1 MLIGRELESAELAA
15 ALSSARD
22 GSGSALVLGGDPGI
36 GKTSL
41 LRELVAQADGLVVLE
56 AAGVEAEADLPYA
69 ALVDVLTPLLHHL
82 DALPEAQAVALSTA
96 LALGPPGAADR
107 FAVGVA
113 TLGLLTEAA
122 EQGPTLIVVD
132 DLQWVDSA
140 SRDALSFAARRLSS
154 IPVVLVA
161 AQREGAAPLP
171 GAKVVPVGPLE
182 REDSA
187 AVLSEATAGIAP
199 QVVAQLLDA
208 ARGNP
213 LALVELPRLLTRG
226 QLEGTEALDEPIPTA
241 NGLERAFVARLA
253 PLSDAGRR
261 AVVVAAA
268 DGSGSAGVV
277 LRALGSLGLP
287 DEALREVEALGLL
300 RIDADGVE
308 FRHPLVR
315 SAAYHGAYSAERRL
329 VHAALAAVDEDPD
342 RSAWHLAATA
352 LGPEESLASKL
363 AEAAERALA
372 RGGFAAAAAALERAA
387 SLTPDRRAR
396 GMRLL
401 DAGLALEELGDL
413 VRSEAVTR
421 EAATM
426 IDDQADRARVVAHL
440 AALKIAAGEFE
451 RGYAMLLAE
460 AEQVAELEPTWA
472 GGMLSLAANLPL
484 YRLQARTTLDLMERA
499 SMLGDPTRPRML
511 IERLTTALGSTMAGG
526 APGTLVALARELE
539 STPGGHRQISA
550 VGWPLVWVEEYD
562 AARATLTWALDLL
575 RTSGALRYLPRSLHV
590 LAELDFRIG
599 RWVPALAEAYEAI
612 DLFEET
618 RQPTDRGFA
627 CATAARVEA
636 ALGRDAESRENA
648 AEAFAADGAS
658 GLLVATAYASAALGL
673 LELGRGD
680 AEAAIAALAPVEQI
694 VRDGEVGEPWL
705 VQWAPDLIEACSH
718 VGDVAR
724 ATDALETFELQARA
738 AGRVSALAAAAR
750 CRGILA
756 PDDGY
761 DEAFAVAVEL
771 HGRVPTPFERART
784 ELAWGERLRRS
795 GRRADARLRLNGA
808 LQVFDRLGA
817 APWADRARSELRA
830 SGQAVL
836 TPDQRAEDALTP
848 QELQVAAIVAGGAT
862 NKEAAAALFLS
873 VKTIEFHLGHVYR
886 KLGIRSRTELS
897 RIVNAPVSRHE
908 KDNMTETL

>member
-22 GSGSALVLGGDPGI
+22 GSGSALVLVGHPGI
-36 GKTSL
+36 GKTTL
-41 LRELVAQADGLVVLE
+41 LRELVA
-56 AAGVEAEADLPYA
+56 AAGDVQLLETSGVESEAELPYS

-82 DALPEAQAVALSTA
+82 DALPEAQAVALSAA

-122 EQGPTLIVVD
+122 GQGPALIVVD

-140 SRDALSFAARRLSS
+140 SRDALSFAARRLSP

-161 AQREGAAPLP
+161 AQREGAPSLP
-171 GAKVVPVGPLE
+171 GASVVPVGPLE

-187 AVLSEATAGIAP
+187 ALLSEAAAGIAP
-199 QVVAQLLDA
+199 QVVARLLDA

-241 NGLERAFVARLA
+241 NRLERAFLARLA
-253 PLSDAGRR
+253 PLSADGRR

-268 DGSGSAGVV
+268 DDSGSAGVV
-277 LRALGSLGLP
+277 LRALDSLGWP

-315 SAAYHGAYSAERRL
+315 SAAYHGADPAERRL
-329 VHAALAAVDEDPD
+329 VHAALAAADENPD
-342 RSAWHLAATA
+342 RSAWHLAAAA

-363 AEAAERALA
+363 EETAERALA
-372 RGGFAAAAAALERAA
+372 RGGLAAAAAAMGRAA
-387 SLTPDRRAR
+387 SLTPDRHVR

-401 DAGLALEELGDL
+401 AAGLALEELGDL
-413 VRSEAVTR
+413 VRSEAITQ

-426 IDDQADRARVVAHL
+426 IDDPAGRARVVAHL
-440 AALKIAAGEFE
+440 AVLKIGAGEVE
-451 RGYAMLLAE
+451 RGHAMLLAE
-460 AEQVAELEPTWA
+460 ADQVAELDPTLA

-484 YRLQARTTLDLMERA
+484 YRLQARPAVDLMERA
-499 SMLGDPTRPRML
+499 WTLGDPTRPRLL
-511 IERLTTALGSTMAGG
+511 IERLSIALARTMAGS
-526 APGTLVALARELE
+526 AAATLVELAHELE
-539 STPGGHRQISA
+539 ATPGGHRQISA
-550 VGWPLVWVEEYD
+550 VGWPLVWAEEYD
-562 AARATLTWALDLL
+562 AARTTLTWARDML
-575 RTSGALRYLPRSLHV
+575 RRSGALKYLPWSLHA
-590 LAELDFRIG
+590 LAELDFRVG

-612 DLFEET
+612 DLYEET

-627 CATAARVEA
+627 CATVARVEA
-636 ALGRDAESRENA
+636 ALGREAESREHA
-648 AEAFAADGAS
+648 EEAFAADGAS
-658 GLLVATAYASAALGL
+658 GLLAATAYASAALGL

-680 AEAAIAALAPVEQI
+680 AEAAVAALAPVERI
-694 VRDGEVGEPWL
+694 LREGEVGEPWL

-724 ATDALETFELQARA
+724 ATDVLEAFELQARA
-738 AGRVSALAAAAR
+738 TGRVSALAAAAR
-750 CRGILA
+750 CRGIVA
-756 PDDGY
+756 S
-761 DEAFAVAVEL
+761 DEEYGDAFEAAIGL
-771 HGRVPTPFERART
+771 HDRVPTPFERART

-795 GRRADARLRLNGA
+795 GRRTEARQRLNGA
-808 LQVFDRLGA
+808 LQVFERLGA
-817 APWADRARSELRA
+817 APWAERARGELRA
-830 SGQAVL
+830 SGRSVL
-836 TPDQRAEDALTP
+836 TPEQRAEDALTP

-886 KLGIRSRTELS
+886 KLGIRSRTELA
-897 RIVNAPVSRHE
+897 RVVG
-908 KDNMTETL
+908 